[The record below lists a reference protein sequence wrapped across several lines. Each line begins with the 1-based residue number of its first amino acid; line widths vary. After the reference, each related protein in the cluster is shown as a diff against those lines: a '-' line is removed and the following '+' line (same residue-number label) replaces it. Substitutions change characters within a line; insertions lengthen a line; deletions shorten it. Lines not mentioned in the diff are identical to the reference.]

1 MVDFAL
7 EAKQNQ
13 NLSAKEA
20 NIRACLIRFRL
31 IIMTTLVAFGSL
43 RFLSRFGSARGERR
57 VVP

>member
-31 IIMTTLVAFGSL
+31 IIMTTLVAFGSYDFYPAL
-43 RFLSRFGSARGERR
+43 ARARGERR